1 MVGLLQCVRSHNVIH
16 KGVAIHKENR
26 EFGFH
31 FFQIVKTWNFALT
44 QGKVWRYKENI
55 LTVIII
61 LIIIIN
67 GFILCFVTS
76 IARLIKQNQV
86 VLLCREMDFPAH
98 ISVYALAFG

>member
-1 MVGLLQCVRSHNVIH
+1 M
-16 KGVAIHKENR
+16 AIHKENR
-26 EFGFH
+26 EFGFD

-61 LIIIIN
+61 IIN

-76 IARLIKQNQV
+76 IARFIKQNQV
-86 VLLCREMDFPAH
+86 VVLCREMDFPAH